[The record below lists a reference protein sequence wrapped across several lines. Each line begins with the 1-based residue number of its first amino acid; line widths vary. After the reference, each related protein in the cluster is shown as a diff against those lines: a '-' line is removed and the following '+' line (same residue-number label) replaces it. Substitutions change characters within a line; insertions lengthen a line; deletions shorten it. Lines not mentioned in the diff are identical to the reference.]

1 MKKFL
6 KIFFITIAAIFVIL
20 LTAPFLFKGKI
31 MEIAKTELNKMLT
44 AKVDFS
50 DLQLSFIRNF
60 PNACIVLEDLQV
72 VGTGAFEGDTLVAFK
87 KFSITVDI
95 KSVISMENISVK
107 SILLDQAHLYAH
119 IAEDGKANWDIMQPS
134 DTPAEET
141 PDESGGDTNIRVS
154 LSKFEIRDACITYRD
169 DSSKMVATVKDLDFL
184 LKGDMSLDNVDLSM
198 QLDVAAL
205 DFLTGGVKLLR
216 NARIGFA
223 SEIAADLKNRNFTLK
238 DNQFSLNDIILK
250 FAGTVNMPGDDIV
263 TDITF
268 ATGKTNFKSLLS
280 LIPAIY
286 MTDFAAIQTTG
297 ELTLDGY
304 AKGTYNAKQMPSAGI
319 NLAVDNAMFK
329 YPDLP
334 KSVDKIAITLKALY
348 DGEVFDRTTLDVDKF
363 HFEMAGNPFD
373 LGLHIKTPESDMQ
386 IVGEF
391 KGKIDFNSLT
401 DIVPLENTTLNGLL
415 ACDLAL
421 AGRLSTLEKEQY
433 EDFQADGTLQLTNF
447 DFISPDFPQGVKI
460 TKTQLDFSPKVVH
473 LVDFDA
479 IIGRTDLSLKGSLE
493 NFIPYVF
500 KNATVRGN
508 LSLVSNTI
516 DLNEFLSDS
525 EEATTAEV
533 AEADTTALSVI
544 EVPENIDFGMNVK
557 IGNIFFDKLS
567 ITSLAGNLNVK
578 DGKVTMD
585 RLGMNMM
592 DGSLLLSG
600 EYNTQDVKK
609 PAVDFQMNISRFDIT
624 SALSSFTM
632 LETMFD
638 NPQDYVGKVSANL
651 TLNALL
657 NNQMSPVLN
666 TILSKGQLQT
676 HQIEIRNSKLFGTM
690 ADLLKNEKWR
700 TVSPGDL
707 NIKFEIK
714 DGQLVMVEPVQFN
727 VNQAKVVL
735 TGGQG
740 LDMLM
745 HYDVNASVAASA
757 IGATDLLNSIPGGAS
772 IKELTLT
779 GLIRGTVSKPDVKL
793 SLGNTLNT
801 ITEAVKE
808 QVKEAVTQ
816 KVEEVKEKV
825 KENVTEQVDKIMA
838 EANKQVE
845 AIRSSGKQLAETIR
859 KEANAAADKLEKEA
873 ASKNAIQKAASK
885 AAADK
890 LRKEGESKAKQLE
903 QETEKQANTVLS
915 TAQKQADDLKNK

>member
-6 KIFFITIAAIFVIL
+6 KIFFITIAVIFVIL

-50 DLQLSFIRNF
+50 DLKLSFIRNF
-60 PNACIVLEDLQV
+60 PNAYIALEDLQV

-119 IAEDGKANWDIMQPS
+119 IADDGTVNWDIMQPS
-134 DTPAEET
+134 DAPAEEET
-141 PDESGGDTNIRVS
+141 TESSGDTNIKVS
-154 LSKFEIRDACITYRD
+154 LSKFEIRDAYITYRD

-184 LKGDMSLDNVDLSM
+184 LKGDMSLDNADLSL

-205 DFLTGGVKLLR
+205 DFLMDGVKLLR
-216 NARIGFA
+216 NARIGFT
-223 SEIAADLKNRNFTLK
+223 SEIGADLKNMGFTLK
-238 DNQFSLNDIILK
+238 DNQFNLNDIILK
-250 FAGTVNMPGDDIV
+250 FAGSVNMPGDDIV

-268 ATGKTNFKSLLS
+268 ATGKTSFKSLLS

-286 MTDFAAIQTTG
+286 MTDFANIQTTG

-304 AKGTYNAKQMPSAGI
+304 VKGTYNDKQMPSASV

-334 KSVDKIAITLKALY
+334 KSVDKIAIALKAFY
-348 DGEVFDRTTLDVDKF
+348 DGAVFDRTTLDVDKF

-373 LGLHIKTPESDMQ
+373 LGLHVKTPESDMQ
-386 IVGEF
+386 IAGDF

-401 DIVPLENTTLNGLL
+401 DIVPLENTTLSGLL
-415 ACDLAL
+415 TCDLSL
-421 AGRLSTLEKEQY
+421 AGRMSTLEKEQY
-433 EDFQADGTLQLTNF
+433 EDFQAAGTLQLTGF
-447 DFISPDFPQGVKI
+447 DFVSPDFPQGVKI
-460 TKTQLDFSPKVVH
+460 TKTQLDFTPKVVH
-473 LVDFDA
+473 LVGFDA
-479 IIGRTDLSLKGSLE
+479 VIGRTDLSLKGSLE

-500 KNATVRGN
+500 TDATVRGN

-516 DLNEFLSDS
+516 DLNEFLSGSD
-525 EEATTAEV
+525 ETAPV
-533 AEADTTALSVI
+533 EADTTALSVI
-544 EVPENIDFGMNVK
+544 EVPKNIDFGVNAK
-557 IGNIFFDKLS
+557 ISNIFFDKLS
-567 ITSLAGNLNVK
+567 ITDLAGNLKVK

-585 RLGMNMM
+585 KLGMNML

-624 SALSSFTM
+624 SALSSLTM

-651 TLNALL
+651 TLNSLL
-657 NNQMSPVLN
+657 DNQMSPVLN
-666 TILSKGQLQT
+666 TVLSKGQLQT

-740 LDMLM
+740 LDMSM
-745 HYDVNASVAASA
+745 HYDINASVAASA

-838 EANKQVE
+838 DATKQVE
-845 AIRSSGKQLAETIR
+845 AIRSSGKQLAETAR

-873 ASKNAIQKAASK
+873 SSKNAIQKAAAK

-903 QETEKQANTVLS
+903 QETDKQANNVLS